1 MRTIL
6 QEIELTGIVP
16 VIAIDDA
23 ENAEPLAKALID
35 GGLPCAEVTFRTAAA
50 KEAMSRIAKAFPD
63 MLMGAGTVLSVD
75 QVKTAIECGAK
86 FIVSP
91 GLNPKVVEYCVTN
104 NIPVFPGVATPSEVE
119 RAMELG
125 LNVVKFFPAEGNGG
139 LPFLKAIGGP
149 YKQMRF
155 IPTGGIDESNL
166 LSYLRYSQIVACG
179 GSWMVKPEQIAAKKF
194 DEIRAMTERAVMMML
209 GLELKHIGMNTPTA
223 EDATATASL
232 IARLFSLPV
241 KEGNSSNFVG
251 TQFEVMKKQYLGA
264 HGHLAIGTNF
274 IERAIAYYERK
285 GITFLQ
291 ETNVEK
297 NGKRVAIYFKD
308 EIAGYALHLLQV

>member
-50 KEAMSRIAKAFPD
+50 KEAMTRISKAFPE

-75 QVKTAIECGAK
+75 QVKTAVECGAK

-91 GLNPKVVEYCVTN
+91 GLNPKVVEYCVAN

-179 GSWMVKPEQIAAKKF
+179 GSWMVKQELIAAKQF
-194 DEIRAMTERAVMMML
+194 GEIRAMTERAVMMML
-209 GLELKHIGMNTPTA
+209 GLELKHIGMNTPSA
-223 EDATATASL
+223 EDAAATASL

>member
-1 MRTIL
+1 MKTIL

-23 ENAEPLAKALID
+23 ENAVPLAKALID

-50 KEAMSRIAKAFPD
+50 KDAMTRIAKEYPD
-63 MLMGAGTVLSVD
+63 MLMGAGTVLSVE
-75 QVKTAIECGAK
+75 QVKTAVGCGAK
-86 FIVSP
+86 YIVSP
-91 GLNPKVVEYCVTN
+91 GLNPKVVEYCVAN

-139 LPFLKAIGGP
+139 LPYLKAIGGP

-155 IPTGGIDESNL
+155 IPTGGIDETNL
-166 LSYLRYSQIVACG
+166 LSYLKYSQIVACG
-179 GSWMVKPEQIAAKKF
+179 GSWMVKQDLIAAKQF
-194 DEIRAMTERAVMMML
+194 DEIRKMTERAVMMML
-209 GLELKHIGMNTPTA
+209 GFELKHIGMNTASA
-223 EDATATASL
+223 EESIGTASQ
-232 IARLFSLPV
+232 IAKLFNLVV

-251 TQFEVMKKQYLGA
+251 TQFEVMKKNYLGT

-285 GITFLQ
+285 GVTFLQ

-308 EIAGYALHLLQV
+308 EIAGYALHLLQL

>member
-1 MRTIL
+1 MKTIL

-23 ENAEPLAKALID
+23 ENAVPLAKALID

-50 KEAMSRIAKAFPD
+50 KEAMSRIAKEYPA
-63 MLMGAGTVLSVD
+63 MLMGAGTVLSVE
-75 QVKTAIECGAK
+75 QVKTALDCGAK
-86 FIVSP
+86 YIVSP
-91 GLNPKVVEYCVTN
+91 GLNPKVVEYCVAN

-139 LPFLKAIGGP
+139 LPYLKAIGGP

-155 IPTGGIDESNL
+155 IPTGGIDETNL
-166 LSYLRYSQIVACG
+166 LSYLKYSQIVACG
-179 GSWMVKPEQIAAKKF
+179 GSWMVKQDLIAAKQF
-194 DEIRAMTERAVMMML
+194 DEIRKMTERAVMMML
-209 GLELKHIGMNTPTA
+209 GFELKHIGMNTPSA
-223 EDATATASL
+223 EESMGTASH
-232 IARLFSLPV
+232 IAKLFNLVV

-251 TQFEVMKKQYLGA
+251 TQFEVMKKNYLGT

-285 GITFLQ
+285 GVTFLQ

-297 NGKRVAIYFKD
+297 NGKRIAIYFKD
-308 EIAGYALHLLQV
+308 EIAGYALHLLQL

>member
-1 MRTIL
+1 MKTIL

-50 KEAMSRIAKAFPD
+50 KEAMTRIAKAFPA
-63 MLMGAGTVLSVD
+63 MLMGAGTVLSVE
-75 QVKTAIECGAK
+75 QVKTAVDCGAK
-86 FIVSP
+86 YIVSP
-91 GLNPKVVEYCVTN
+91 GLNPKVVEYCVAN

-139 LPFLKAIGGP
+139 LAYLKAIGGP

-155 IPTGGIDESNL
+155 IPTGGIDETNL
-166 LSYLRYSQIVACG
+166 LSYLKYSQIVACG
-179 GSWMVKPEQIAAKKF
+179 GSWMVKQDLIAAKQF
-194 DEIRAMTERAVMMML
+194 DEIRKMTERAVMMML
-209 GLELKHIGMNTPTA
+209 GFELKHIGMNTASA
-223 EDATATASL
+223 EESMGTASQ
-232 IARLFSLPV
+232 IAKLFNLAV

-251 TQFEVMKKQYLGA
+251 TQFEVMKKNYIGT

-308 EIAGYALHLLQV
+308 EIAGYALHLLQL

>member
-1 MRTIL
+1 MKTIL

-23 ENAEPLAKALID
+23 ENAVPLAKALID

-50 KEAMSRIAKAFPD
+50 KEAMSRIAKEYPA
-63 MLMGAGTVLSVD
+63 MLMGAGTVLSVE
-75 QVKTAIECGAK
+75 QVKTALDCGAK
-86 FIVSP
+86 YIVSP
-91 GLNPKVVEYCVTN
+91 GLNPKVVEYCVAN

-139 LPFLKAIGGP
+139 LPYLKAIGGP

-155 IPTGGIDESNL
+155 IPTGGIDETNL
-166 LSYLRYSQIVACG
+166 LSYLKYSQIVACG
-179 GSWMVKPEQIAAKKF
+179 GSWMVKQDLIAAKQF
-194 DEIRAMTERAVMMML
+194 DEIRKMTERAVMMML
-209 GLELKHIGMNTPTA
+209 GFELKHIGMNTPSA
-223 EDATATASL
+223 EESMGTESH
-232 IARLFSLPV
+232 IAKLFNLVV

-251 TQFEVMKKQYLGA
+251 TQFEVMKKNYLGT

-285 GITFLQ
+285 GVTFLQ

-297 NGKRVAIYFKD
+297 NGKRIAIYFKD
-308 EIAGYALHLLQV
+308 EIAGYALHLLQL

>member
-1 MRTIL
+1 MKTIL

-23 ENAEPLAKALID
+23 ENAVPLAKALID

-50 KEAMSRIAKAFPD
+50 KEAMTRIAKEFPS
-63 MLMGAGTVLSVD
+63 MLMGAGTVLSVE
-75 QVKTAIECGAK
+75 QVKTALDCGAK
-86 FIVSP
+86 YIVSP
-91 GLNPKVVEYCVTN
+91 GLNPKVVEYCVAN

-139 LPFLKAIGGP
+139 LPYLKAIGGP

-155 IPTGGIDESNL
+155 IPTGGIDETNL
-166 LSYLRYSQIVACG
+166 LSYLKYSQIVACG
-179 GSWMVKPEQIAAKKF
+179 GSWMVKPEMIAAKQF
-194 DEIRAMTERAVMMML
+194 DDIRKMTERAVMMML
-209 GLELKHIGMNTPTA
+209 GFELRHIGMNTASPEESIGTA
-223 EDATATASL
+223 AQ
-232 IARLFSLPV
+232 IAALFNLVV

-251 TQFEVMKKQYLGA
+251 TQFEVMKKQYLGT

-285 GITFLQ
+285 GVTFLQ

-297 NGKRVAIYFKD
+297 NGKRIAIYFKD
-308 EIAGYALHLLQV
+308 EIAGYALHLLQL

>member
-1 MRTIL
+1 MKTIL

-50 KEAMSRIAKAFPD
+50 KEAMTRIAKAFPS
-63 MLMGAGTVLSVD
+63 MLMGAGTVLSVE
-75 QVKTAIECGAK
+75 QVKTAVDCGAK
-86 FIVSP
+86 YIVSP
-91 GLNPKVVEYCVTN
+91 GLNPKVVEYCVAN

-139 LPFLKAIGGP
+139 LAYLKAIGGP

-155 IPTGGIDESNL
+155 IPTGGIDETNL
-166 LSYLRYSQIVACG
+166 LSYLKYSQIVACG
-179 GSWMVKPEQIAAKKF
+179 GSWMVKQDLIAAKQF
-194 DEIRAMTERAVMMML
+194 DEIRKMTERAVMMML
-209 GLELKHIGMNTPTA
+209 GFELKHIGMNTASA
-223 EDATATASL
+223 EDSMGTANQ
-232 IARLFSLPV
+232 IAKLFNLVV

-251 TQFEVMKKQYLGA
+251 TQFEVMKKNYLGT

-285 GITFLQ
+285 GVTFLP

-308 EIAGYALHLLQV
+308 EIAGYALHLLQL

>member
-1 MRTIL
+1 MKTIL

-23 ENAEPLAKALID
+23 DNAVPLAKALID

-50 KEAMSRIAKAFPD
+50 KEAMSRIAKEYPS
-63 MLMGAGTVLSVD
+63 MLMGAGTVLSVE
-75 QVKTAIECGAK
+75 QVKTALDCGAK
-86 FIVSP
+86 YIVSP
-91 GLNPKVVEYCVTN
+91 GLNPKVVEYCVAN

-139 LPFLKAIGGP
+139 LPYLKAIGGP

-155 IPTGGIDESNL
+155 IPTGGIDETNL
-166 LSYLRYSQIVACG
+166 LSYLKYSQIVACG
-179 GSWMVKPEQIAAKKF
+179 GSWMVKQDLIAAKQF
-194 DEIRAMTERAVMMML
+194 DEIRKMTERAVMMML
-209 GLELKHIGMNTPTA
+209 GFELKHIGMNTASAEESMGTA
-223 EDATATASL
+223 AK
-232 IARLFSLPV
+232 IAQLFNLVV

-251 TQFEVMKKQYLGA
+251 TQFEVMKKNYLGA

-274 IERAIAYYERK
+274 IERAIAFYERK
-285 GITFLQ
+285 GVTFRQ

-297 NGKRVAIYFKD
+297 NGKRIAIYFTD
-308 EIAGYALHLLQV
+308 EIAGYALHLLQL